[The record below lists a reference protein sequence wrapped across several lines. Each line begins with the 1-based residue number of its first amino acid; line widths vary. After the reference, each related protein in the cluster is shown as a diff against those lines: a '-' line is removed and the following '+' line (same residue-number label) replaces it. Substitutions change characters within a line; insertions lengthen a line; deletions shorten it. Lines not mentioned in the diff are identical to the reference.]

1 MKTIADT
8 LSEAAARLA
17 PVTDTPRLD
26 AEILLS
32 EALGTGRA
40 GLLVRLRDETPE
52 STFEDL
58 LERRLASEPIAYILG
73 EWEFFS
79 LSFLV
84 EPPALVPRPETEHL
98 VEVVLDE
105 VWEKPCRVLEIGTGT
120 GCVAVSIAKN
130 RPACFVTATDIGE
143 AYIRLAENNARRHGV
158 HERVRLLQGDLF
170 AALDDGDAQYDI
182 LCSNP
187 PYIEEGAWEG
197 LEPVVR
203 GYEDKRAL
211 LAGPDGLDVIR
222 RLVSEGKPH
231 LRDGGLLALEIGMGQ
246 YEGVRQLLEQDDY
259 REIGSRM
266 DLAGIPRI
274 ATARAP
280 G

>member
-1 MKTIADT
+1 
-8 LSEAAARLA
+8 
-17 PVTDTPRLD
+17 
-26 AEILLS
+26 
-32 EALGTGRA
+32 
-40 GLLVRLRDETPE
+40 
-52 STFEDL
+52 
-58 LERRLASEPIAYILG
+58 
-73 EWEFFS
+73 
-79 LSFLV
+79 
-84 EPPALVPRPETEHL
+84 
-98 VEVVLDE
+98 
-105 VWEKPCRVLEIGTGT
+105 
-120 GCVAVSIAKN
+120 
-130 RPACFVTATDIGE
+130 
-143 AYIRLAENNARRHGV
+143 
-158 HERVRLLQGDLF
+158 
-170 AALDDGDAQYDI
+170 
-182 LCSNP
+182 
-187 PYIEEGAWEG
+187 
-197 LEPVVR
+197 VR